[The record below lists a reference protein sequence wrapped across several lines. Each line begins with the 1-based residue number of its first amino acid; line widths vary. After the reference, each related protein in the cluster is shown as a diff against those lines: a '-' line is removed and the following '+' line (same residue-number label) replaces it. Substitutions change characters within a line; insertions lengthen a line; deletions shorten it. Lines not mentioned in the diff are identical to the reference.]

1 MPRGRNL
8 AWIPVAFFG
17 IGGLLLLR
25 IHDQAR
31 LPLRQS
37 LTIVPSQYGDFV
49 STRDLPISPEE
60 QRVAGMD
67 SYISRLYTRDSTEFF
82 SIYVGYY
89 ESQTQGRTIH
99 SPKNCLPGG
108 GWEPVSAGSRVV
120 PRGTDSVTVNR
131 YVIENKGSRAIVYY
145 WYQGRGRVAWNE
157 YAVKWDL
164 IRDKALYG
172 RSEEALVRLVIPVAE
187 GDEEQAD
194 RLATEVAGNLIGHVA
209 AALPADPGV
218 E

>member
-1 MPRGRNL
+1 MPGNRSL

-25 IHDQAR
+25 IHDQGQ

-67 SYISRLYTRDSTEFF
+67 SYISRLYTRDSTSAF
-82 SIYVGYY
+82 SMYVGYY

-209 AALPADPGV
+209 AALPADPRV